1 MISVV
6 TGVPGV
12 GKTTV
17 LNEALKL
24 LPSSKVVVYGDV
36 MFEIAKEAKLVAN
49 KDEMRTRVDKE
60 TYKRIQK
67 QAAER
72 IAAMPGNVIVDTHCS
87 IKTPL
92 GYIAGLP
99 EWVLRALNP
108 RTIVLIEADS
118 KDIEKRRK
126 EDLTRHRADFGGAGE
141 ALDQQSINRAYAAAY
156 SVLTGA
162 SVAIIVNRQGKAAE
176 AARQLAGVLK

>member
-24 LPSSKVVVYGDV
+24 LPSAQTAVFGDV
-36 MFEIAKEAKLVAN
+36 MFQIAKDLKLVSR
-49 KDEMRTRVDKE
+49 KDEMRTRIGPEKYRE
-60 TYKRIQK
+60 IQK

-72 IAAMPGNVIVDTHCS
+72 IAAMKGNVIVDTHCS

-99 EWVLRALNP
+99 EWVLRALSP
-108 RTIVLIEADS
+108 RTIVLIEAEP

-126 EDLTRHRADFGGAGE
+126 TDVTRQRADFGGGEE
-141 ALDQQSINRAYAAAY
+141 ALEHQAINRAYAAAY

-162 SVAIIVNRQGKAAE
+162 SVAVIVNRQGKAAD
-176 AARQLAGVLK
+176 AARQLAEVLR